1 MRKKHGSIPSAVR
14 PHLPALIK
22 GLEGVGV
29 GATDAADGIAAAF
42 NVTRSAVWKA
52 TELRS
57 NKPVNVPGHMAFV
70 YNPESGQLS
79 KGVQ

>member
-57 NKPVNVPGHMAFV
+57 NKPVNVPGQTPFV
-70 YNPESGQLS
+70 YNPETGNIERELQ
-79 KGVQ
+79 